1 MKKRKQKK
9 ITKPSTENITST
21 ATSQPSTKSLVKP
34 LVGKSTKDLFKDIE
48 AIGVFKV
55 SFGEKGTI
63 KLKSEMKLSSSSL
76 RILNQ
81 MKDSGYPD
89 KFHLKTDG
97 ININFT
103 LENYQNI
110 LKISQQEK
118 LKQKSK

>member
-63 KLKSEMKLSSSSL
+63 KLKSDMKLSSSSL

-118 LKQKSK
+118 VKQKSK

>member
-9 ITKPSTENITST
+9 TTKTST
-21 ATSQPSTKSLVKP
+21 DGSTSRVTPQPSTKSLVKP

-48 AIGVFKV
+48 SIGIFKV

-63 KLKSEMKLSSSSL
+63 KLKSDIKLSSSSL

-118 LKQKSK
+118 VKQKSK

>member
-9 ITKPSTENITST
+9 TIKSSSEVSSST
-21 ATSQPSTKSLVKP
+21 APSTKSLVKP

-48 AIGVFKV
+48 ELGVFKV

-63 KLKSEMKLSSSSL
+63 KLKSDMKLSSTSL
-76 RILNQ
+76 RTLNQ
-81 MKDSGYPD
+81 MKDSSYPD

-118 LKQKSK
+118 VKQKSK

>member
-9 ITKPSTENITST
+9 NIKSSTELSNSSVTV
-21 ATSQPSTKSLVKP
+21 PSTKSLVKP

-48 AIGVFKV
+48 DIGVFKL

-63 KLKSEMKLSSSSL
+63 KLKSDMKLSSSSL
-76 RILNQ
+76 RLLNQ
-81 MKDSGYPD
+81 MKDSSYPD

-118 LKQKSK
+118 VKQKTK